1 MSNLIS
7 LVIIVASI
15 GMFFG
20 YIDPTYSKIQASR
33 TDLAEYD
40 RALNNSKDL
49 QSERDKLLK
58 KFNEIPKAD
67 RDALEKLLPDNIDNV
82 RLIID
87 IDEMAKQYGMRIRDF
102 SAQTIEKKETI
113 GKDNS
118 AYGSLGVSFTT
129 SASYNTFLAFIRDL
143 EKSLRIMDIT
153 AIQFGASDTQVYDY
167 SVDIRTYWL
176 K

>member
-1 MSNLIS
+1 
-7 LVIIVASI
+7 
-15 GMFFG
+15 
-20 YIDPTYSKIQASR
+20 
-33 TDLAEYD
+33 
-40 RALNNSKDL
+40 
-49 QSERDKLLK
+49 
-58 KFNEIPKAD
+58 
-67 RDALEKLLPDNIDNV
+67 
-82 RLIID
+82 
-87 IDEMAKQYGMRIRDF
+87 MAKQYGMRIRDF